1 MKTSHTRQAVPRI
14 VVPPAT
20 GSPFRSPTDRLSSD
34 EARRIARAIRP
45 WLDEYADRYDQKKYW
60 PKVYTSVRREFGEP
74 AGASPDAIRD
84 ALRWKWGHLGKPAFP
99 SAHARLIAQIQN
111 GWSEAVA
118 ALPASTVGAFEE
130 LDARFGPKRFITVA
144 FLLHLLRPLSVPI
157 VDQHN
162 FRAVNSLIRQ
172 VRPSWQSK
180 TMPTR
185 YRDLET
191 VAMFMAAV
199 LKGWRQ
205 SMPASAPSSRRLD
218 KFLMM
223 YGKALKAASAR
234 G

>member
-1 MKTSHTRQAVPRI
+1 M
-14 VVPPAT
+14 
-20 GSPFRSPTDRLSSD
+20 
-34 EARRIARAIRP
+34 
-45 WLDEYADRYDQKKYW
+45 
-60 PKVYTSVRREFGEP
+60 
-74 AGASPDAIRD
+74 
-84 ALRWKWGHLGKPAFP
+84 
-99 SAHARLIAQIQN
+99 
-111 GWSEAVA
+111 
-118 ALPASTVGAFEE
+118 
-130 LDARFGPKRFITVA
+130 

-205 SMPASAPSSRRLD
+205 SMPASAPSSHRLD

>member
-1 MKTSHTRQAVPRI
+1 MNTPHSRQGVPRI
-14 VVPPAT
+14 IVPPVT
-20 GSPFRSPTDRLSSD
+20 GSPLRSSTDRLSSD

-60 PKVYTSVRREFGEP
+60 PNVYTAVRREFRQP

-84 ALRWKWGHLGKPAFP
+84 ALRWKWGHLSKPAFP
-99 SAHARLIAQIQN
+99 AAHARLIAQIQD
-111 GWSEAVA
+111 GWPEAVA

-162 FRAVNSLIRQ
+162 FRAVNSLMRQ
-172 VRPSWQSK
+172 VRPTWQSK
-180 TMPTR
+180 TKPTR

-191 VAMFMAAV
+191 VTMFMAAV

-223 YGKALKAASAR
+223 YGKTLKPASAR

>member
-1 MKTSHTRQAVPRI
+1 MKTSHSRQAVPRI

-45 WLDEYADRYDQKKYW
+45 WLDEYADRYDKKKYW
-60 PKVYTSVRREFGEP
+60 PKVYTSVRREFGQP
-74 AGASPDAIRD
+74 AGAGPDAIRD

-99 SAHARLIAQIQN
+99 AAQARLIAQIQD

-118 ALPASTVGAFEE
+118 ALPASAVGAFEE
-130 LDARFGPKRFITVA
+130 LDVRFGPKRFITVA

-205 SMPASAPSSRRLD
+205 SMPVSAPSIRRLD

-223 YGKALKAASAR
+223 YGKALKPASPR

>member
-1 MKTSHTRQAVPRI
+1 MRF
-14 VVPPAT
+14 AT
-20 GSPFRSPTDRLSSD
+20 PC
-34 EARRIARAIRP
+34 
-45 WLDEYADRYDQKKYW
+45 
-60 PKVYTSVRREFGEP
+60 
-74 AGASPDAIRD
+74 AGNGVI
-84 ALRWKWGHLGKPAFP
+84 LGKPGFP
-99 SAHARLIAQIQN
+99 AAHARLIAQIQN

-185 YRDLET
+185 YSDLET

-199 LKGWRQ
+199 LKAWRQ
-205 SMPASAPSSRRLD
+205 SMPASAPEQSKAGQVLD
-218 KFLMM
+218 DV
-223 YGKALKAASAR
+223 R
-234 G
+234 